1 MSIHSTIVNLIRTKA
16 EAVNTLGQFIYGDDI
31 FQTINYPNES
41 EQAATAKPLISLLP
55 FTYILRTGESS
66 NYNSGSLNMLF
77 TRSADPTDTA
87 VRHEAIVNE
96 MSTLA
101 EAFITELNDTPSPV
115 NYVISD
121 VSFEGQKQIYA
132 GTVSGCI
139 VSFTINV
146 QKVC

>member
-1 MSIHSTIVNLIRTKA
+1 
-16 EAVNTLGQFIYGDDI
+16 
-31 FQTINYPNES
+31 
-41 EQAATAKPLISLLP
+41 
-55 FTYILRTGESS
+55 
-66 NYNSGSLNMLF
+66 MLF

-101 EAFITELNDTPSPV
+101 EAFITEMNDTPSPV